1 MSRPASASRGEAP
14 APGAGA
20 SIAIRHATRDDV
32 RTVVAIEGLSFSD
45 PWSRASFASLLG
57 NPQVRFAVATD
68 AASRELLGY
77 VVAWFAADE
86 AEIANL
92 AVAPTARGRGI
103 GAALLDVAL
112 SEADARGAVAV
123 YLEVRESN
131 VAAKALYAS
140 RGFAAVGRRRRY
152 YQRPVE
158 DALVLRRE
166 LRVAPLPMRSE

>member
-1 MSRPASASRGEAP
+1 MSVPTGPAGAP
-14 APGAGA
+14 AGVVVVRAA
-20 SIAIRHATRDDV
+20 ARTDL
-32 RTVVAIEGLSFSD
+32 RTVVAIEELSFAD

-57 NPQVRFAVATD
+57 NLQVRFSVAVDAATD
-68 AASRELLGY
+68 EVLGY

-86 AEIANL
+86 GEIANL
-92 AVAPTARGRGI
+92 AVAPSARGRGI
-103 GAALLDVAL
+103 GALLLDGILA
-112 SEADARGAVAV
+112 EAELRETAAV

-131 VAAKALYAS
+131 VAARALYAS

-166 LRVAPLPMRSE
+166 LRVAPLSTRSE

>member
-1 MSRPASASRGEAP
+1 MSAPPEAARPP
-14 APGAGA
+14 VGAIVVRAAGRA
-20 SIAIRHATRDDV
+20 DV
-32 RTVVAIEGLSFSD
+32 RTVHAIEELSFSD

-57 NPQVRFAVATD
+57 NPQVRFAVAAD
-68 AASRELLGY
+68 AASREVLGY

-92 AVAPTARGRGI
+92 AVAPSARGRGI
-103 GAALLDVAL
+103 GATLLDAAL
-112 SEADARGAVAV
+112 AESDARGAAAV

-131 VAAKALYAS
+131 VAARGLYGS

-166 LRVAPLPMRSE
+166 LRVAPLPARSE